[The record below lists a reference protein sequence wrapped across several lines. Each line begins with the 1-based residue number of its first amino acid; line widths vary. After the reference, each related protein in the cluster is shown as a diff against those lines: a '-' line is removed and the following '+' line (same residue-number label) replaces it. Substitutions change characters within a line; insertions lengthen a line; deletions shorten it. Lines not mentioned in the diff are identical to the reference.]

1 MDNIYDLNY
10 TQLVQKYKDSI
21 KLFLQ
26 EQNPNLNAN
35 SIAKKI
41 TEYQYQYDIIEINE
55 ETTFELLKEAIESK
69 FKMFFPG
76 SDRVISYN
84 YLEYIN
90 SSANNENKKKF
101 WLLREWLLYQ
111 ILHITSIVITN
122 EKFFEKI
129 FDNFDNNKINIFRD
143 MNRTLKGY
151 KLGIYGSK
159 KITSDID
166 VGIYYDSNID
176 QNGIQYVPPE
186 NGGTA
191 YIVSILENIFYI
203 FLGVSSITL
212 DIEFYADYT
221 ITRDS
226 HGNEIFYIDTSTF
239 TVHNFI
245 TILPILYAGIAR
257 NYIFAIQYINKLLQL
272 QLQYDV
278 NVLINLFTNKYVW
291 DLNEKHN
298 VAIAFKQFIGDILP
312 KLDNSEEIIKA
323 GFQLAL
329 DYTNIEETKKTVV
342 YYTKS
347 KDAEVALQN
356 YLEKYIV
363 NINNNKYDENTKNM
377 ELAKL
382 IYLIGNALISRE
394 ESYITPMTVMDVVY
408 DGQKFRRSKTEYT
421 KGFCDIQENKKF
433 MYCLLGKF
441 GYICSM
447 MEQLGYLFRYF
458 LIYSNNNSIKLNENQ
473 STPKLNKY
481 LIRFNDA
488 LSKYNSIAKKPNYT
502 QPSSGGSRKIKITK
516 KNKIRINKK
525 YKKHNNKTRSKS
537 ISHF

>member
-1 MDNIYDLNY
+1 
-10 TQLVQKYKDSI
+10 
-21 KLFLQ
+21 
-26 EQNPNLNAN
+26 
-35 SIAKKI
+35 
-41 TEYQYQYDIIEINE
+41 
-55 ETTFELLKEAIESK
+55 
-69 FKMFFPG
+69 MFFPG
-76 SDRVISYN
+76 NDRVINYN

-90 SSANNENKKKF
+90 SSTNNENKKKI

-129 FDNFDNNKINIFRD
+129 FHNNKINIFRD

-166 VGIYYDSNID
+166 VGIYYDSNIS
-176 QNGIQYVPPE
+176 QNGIQYVSPE

-221 ITRDS
+221 ITRDKL
-226 HGNEIFYIDTSTF
+226 GKEIFYIDTSTF
-239 TVHNFI
+239 TVDNFI
-245 TILPILYAGIAR
+245 IILPILYAGIAR

-291 DLNEKHN
+291 GLNENHT

-312 KLDNSEEIIKA
+312 KLYNSEEIKIIKA

-329 DYTNIEETKKTVV
+329 DYTNIEETKKTDV
-342 YYTKS
+342 YYKKS
-347 KDAEVALQN
+347 SNAEVALQN
-356 YLEKYIV
+356 YLENV
-363 NINNNKYDENTKNM
+363 NKYNENTKNM

-382 IYLIGNALISRE
+382 IDLIGNALICRE

-408 DGQKFRRSKTEYT
+408 DGQKFKRSEKAYT
-421 KGFCDIQENKKF
+421 KGFCDIPGNKDF

-458 LIYSNNNSIKLNENQ
+458 LIYSNNNSIKLNENH

-488 LSKYNSIAKKPNYT
+488 LSKYNSIVQKPNYN

-525 YKKHNNKTRSKS
+525 YKKHNNKTHSKS
-537 ISHF
+537 ISHFLTIHNKHSKTSFTKKQCKN